1 MSDMEKV
8 ETTVRE
14 DDPFSLGLQV
24 LDNPLKVISLL
35 DLFSHLQLLFKNYQ
49 IWLMESTRGR
59 RFYVPQKIGKRERTI
74 SSLPIFRKDR

>member
-35 DLFSHLQLLFKNYQ
+35 DLFPHHRLLFKSYQ
-49 IWLMESTRGR
+49 I
-59 RFYVPQKIGKRERTI
+59 
-74 SSLPIFRKDR
+74 